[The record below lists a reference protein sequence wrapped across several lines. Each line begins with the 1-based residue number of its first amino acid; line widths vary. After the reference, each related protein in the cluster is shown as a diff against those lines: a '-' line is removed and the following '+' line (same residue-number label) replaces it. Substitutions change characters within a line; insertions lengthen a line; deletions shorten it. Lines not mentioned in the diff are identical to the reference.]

1 MYLAGVLLLWACVAA
16 HALDNE
22 TYWGERERILAQE
35 QVAILGQDQ
44 VLTAEE
50 QVVNSLL
57 MKAKMLEM
65 DTGFESLNFLPA
77 QNFLAVREQIEAS
90 DVFQMVRMMPKG
102 VALHLHDTTLAS
114 VAWVVE
120 ELTYW
125 ENLYMCYTS
134 EGQLLTKFMAN
145 PDASCDWQLVS
156 EVRATYPSDDEFDQ
170 ELVEKFSII
179 TANPEEKYPDI
190 NSVWQAFEHGLI
202 AMTDMVMYRP
212 AWEAYLYRV
221 LQEFADDNV
230 LAIEFRGTL
239 PPLYEIDG
247 TELTPAD
254 SVAVYRN
261 VSQRF
266 IADHGDEFFS
276 VRFIYAPTR
285 HVDVATVW
293 NYVTIARE
301 LRSKFPDF
309 VAGFDLVGQEDLG
322 LPLKDFLEPLLSLA
336 EGEVHVP
343 VFYHAGETAW
353 MGMSTDENLID
364 ALMLN
369 ASRIGH
375 GYAIS
380 KHPQAKRM
388 AREKDVAIEVCPVSN
403 QVLMLVPDLRNHP
416 VASLVAEGFPMVVS
430 ADDPATWGAQGLSYD
445 FYEAF
450 MALGGAKADLR
461 FLKQLAVNSIK
472 YSSLDEDHKAN
483 LMLMWQTKWDQFIS
497 TVNRLYH
504 KNSKKFYPNHA
515 VHTLV

>member
-1 MYLAGVLLLWACVAA
+1 MYLVGVLLLWACGAA
-16 HALDNE
+16 HALDND

-65 DTGFESLNFLPA
+65 DAGFESLNYLPA
-77 QNFLAVREQIEAS
+77 KNFLAVREQIEAS
-90 DVFQMVRMMPKG
+90 DVFQIVRMMPKG

-145 PDASCDWQLVS
+145 PDASCTWQLVS
-156 EVRATYPSDDEFDQ
+156 EVRATYPSDDVFDQ
-170 ELVEKFSII
+170 ELVEKFSLI

-202 AMTDMVMYRP
+202 AMTGMVMYRP

-221 LQEFADDNV
+221 LQEFAADNV

-285 HVDVATVW
+285 HVDVETVW
-293 NYVTIARE
+293 NYVTIAKE

-322 LPLKDFLEPLLSLA
+322 LPLKDFLEPLLSLS

-353 MGMSTDENLID
+353 LGMSTDENLID
-364 ALMLN
+364 ALLLN

-380 KHPQAKRM
+380 KHPQAKQM

-450 MALGGAKADLR
+450 LALGGAKADLR
-461 FLKQLAVNSIK
+461 FLKQLAINSIK
-472 YSSLDEDHKAN
+472 YKQPGRRSQS
-483 LMLMWQTKWDQFIS
+483 
-497 TVNRLYH
+497 
-504 KNSKKFYPNHA
+504 
-515 VHTLV
+515 